1 MLTRRKTL
9 GLLTAASMAPAIITS
24 RGTAHAAPSLAPQ
37 PLIFA
42 HRGASAL
49 RPEHTF
55 GSYAKAMQDG
65 ADFIEPD
72 LVMTKDGHL
81 VVRHEPNIVETT
93 DVADHPEFA
102 NRRRT
107 VTIDGEK
114 QTGWF
119 TFDFTL
125 AEIKTLRAR
134 ERLATLRPQNT
145 RYNDRFAIPTF
156 EEMIELVSAEASA
169 TGKTFGIIPEIKHST
184 FFHSIGLDPETE
196 FLRIIAAHEYT
207 RQAPLELQSFETANL
222 AKIRS
227 QVLAINPQAR
237 LMFLMDDRNAVPA
250 DVAAAGKKTT
260 FGDFMTPSGLQEIRR
275 FADVIGPSNV
285 DIIPRDAQGA
295 WLAPS
300 SLITD
305 AHNAG
310 LLVHS
315 YTARPENI
323 FLPKQLRGPGGPA
336 ARNPEGMIAELR
348 RYLDL
353 GLDGFFTD
361 DPAIGR
367 LALNGPI

>member
-9 GLLTAASMAPAIITS
+9 GLLTAASMAPAIITP
-24 RGTAHAAPSLAPQ
+24 RAAKAAPSLAPQ

-55 GSYAKAMQDG
+55 GAYAKAMQDG
-65 ADFIEPD
+65 ADYIEPD

-81 VVRHEPNIVETT
+81 VVRHEPNIAETT
-93 DVADHPEFA
+93 NVAEHPEFSS
-102 NRRRT
+102 RRRT
-107 VTIDGEK
+107 LTIDGEK

-134 ERLATLRPQNT
+134 ERLSTLRPQNT

-196 FLRIIAAHEYT
+196 FLKIIAAHEYT

-227 QVLAINPQAR
+227 QVLDINPQAR
-237 LMFLMDDRNAVPA
+237 LMFLMDDRNVVPA
-250 DVAAAGKKTT
+250 DIAASGKKTT
-260 FGDFMTPSGLQEIRR
+260 FGDLMTPSGLKEVRQ
-275 FADVIGPSNV
+275 FADVIGPSNI

-300 SLITD
+300 TLISD
-305 AHNAG
+305 AHAAG

-315 YTARPENI
+315 YTARPENF
-323 FLPKQLRGPGGPA
+323 FLPKQLRNSGTPA
-336 ARNPEGMIAELR
+336 ERNPAGMIAELR